1 MNAAAKHSQAMHFHA
16 RAGEKVRNPALQRA
30 LQKARPL
37 FVGKRQKGLASL
49 AEDGLDFTNLR
60 STAENIRNRVLA
72 DLDVWLELFEERATA
87 SGAEVMWAR
96 DGDEVARLVVEI
108 AQKHGVRKVTK
119 SKSMLSEEAR
129 LNEALSAAG
138 IRPVETD
145 LGEYIVQLAGEP
157 PSHIIAPAVHK
168 SIGEVEALFAEEHGR
183 PQQARTSAD
192 IPAMAR
198 EAREVL
204 RQHFLSADM
213 GISGANFLI
222 AETGSAALVTN
233 EGNGRMV
240 TTLPRVHVVV
250 TGIEKL
256 LPTLEDF
263 ATLMRLLPRSA
274 TGQSI
279 SNYVSLLT
287 GTRARDVGALTPGP
301 SPAGRGEMGAPLHDG
316 QVPEGPEK
324 TVFILVDNGRAN
336 LLGSA
341 YQDMLRCIR
350 CGACMNHC
358 PVYFSLGGHAYGWVY
373 PGPMGSVLT
382 PLYTGI
388 ENALDL
394 PHASTG
400 CGHCADV
407 CPVGIPLP
415 SLMHRLKEEQLARGL
430 RPWSE
435 RLALRVWAWVA
446 GRPRLY
452 RWLTRRVARYLDWL
466 ADGTGR
472 IRIFG
477 LAPAWTAERDLP
489 VAAGKTFHELYAAQK
504 RK

>member
-1 MNAAAKHSQAMHFHA
+1 MSPAARTSQAMHFQA
-16 RAGEKVRNPALQRA
+16 RAGEQVRNPVLQRA
-30 LQKARPL
+30 LQKAKPL
-37 FVGKRQKGLASL
+37 FVGKRAKGIAALADD
-49 AEDGLDFTNLR
+49 ALDFEALR
-60 STAENIRNRVLA
+60 TACEGIRNRTLA
-72 DLDVWLELFEERATA
+72 DLDVWLDIFEERARA
-87 SGAEVMWAR
+87 SGAEVLWAR
-96 DGDEVARLVVEI
+96 DGEEVGRLVVDI
-108 AQKHGVRKVTK
+108 ARRHGVSKATK
-119 SKSMLSEEAR
+119 SKSMLSEEAH
-129 LNEALSAAG
+129 LNEALAAAG

-145 LGEYIVQLAGEP
+145 LGEYIVQLAGET

-168 SIGEVEALFAEEHGR
+168 TIEEVEALFAREHGR
-183 PQQARTSAD
+183 PIATRTSAD
-192 IPAMAR
+192 IPEMTR
-198 EAREVL
+198 EARQVL
-204 RQHFLSADM
+204 RQHFLTAEM
-213 GISGANFLI
+213 GITGANFLI

-250 TGIEKL
+250 TGIEKVI
-256 LPTLEDF
+256 PTLEDF

-287 GTRARDVGALTPGP
+287 GTRR
-301 SPAGRGEMGAPLHDG
+301 AGEHD
-316 QVPEGPEK
+316 GPEK
-324 TVFILVDNGRAN
+324 TVFILVDNGRAS

-394 PHASTG
+394 PHATTG
-400 CGHCADV
+400 CNQCGSV
-407 CPVGIPLP
+407 CPVRIPLP
-415 SLMHRLKEEQLARGL
+415 ALMHRLREEQVERGL
-430 RPWSE
+430 RPWNE
-435 RLALRVWAWVA
+435 RLAFRAWAWLAV
-446 GRPRLY
+446 RPALY
-452 RWLTRRVARYLDWL
+452 RWLSRRAVRYLSWL
-466 ADGTGR
+466 AGEDGR

-477 LAPAWTAERDLP
+477 LAPGWTAGRDLP
-489 VAAGKTFHELYAAQK
+489 VAGNRTFHELYKARK
-504 RK
+504 RA

>member
-1 MNAAAKHSQAMHFHA
+1 MPRTHSQAMHFHA
-16 RAGEKVRNPALQRA
+16 RAGEKVRNAALQRT
-30 LQKARPL
+30 LQKAKPL
-37 FVGKRQKGLASL
+37 FVAKRVKGMASL
-49 AEDGLDFTNLR
+49 AEDGLDFELLR
-60 STAENIRNRVLA
+60 STAKNIRNRTLS
-72 DLDVWLELFEERATA
+72 DLDVWLDIFEERATA
-87 SGAEVMWAR
+87 SGADVLWAR
-96 DGDEVARLVVEI
+96 DGEEVSRLVVEI
-108 AQKHGVRKVTK
+108 ARRHGVTKATK
-119 SKSMLSEEAR
+119 SKSMLSEEAQ
-129 LNEALSAAG
+129 LNDALSAAG

-168 SIGEVEALFAEEHGR
+168 TISEVEVLFAKEHGR
-183 PQQARTSAD
+183 PLEARTSAD
-192 IPAMAR
+192 IPEMAK
-198 EAREVL
+198 EARAVL
-204 RQHFLSADM
+204 RQHFLSAEM

-240 TTLPRVHVVV
+240 TTLPKVHVVI
-250 TGIEKL
+250 TGIEKIV
-256 LPTLEDF
+256 PTLEDF

-287 GTRARDVGALTPGP
+287 GTKREGDL
-301 SPAGRGEMGAPLHDG
+301 D
-316 QVPEGPEK
+316 GPEK

-336 LLGSA
+336 LLGSD

-400 CGHCADV
+400 CNQCGSV
-407 CPVGIPLP
+407 CPVDIPLP
-415 SLMHRLKEEQLARGL
+415 ALMHRLREEQIERGL
-430 RPWSE
+430 RPHSE
-435 RLALRVWAWVA
+435 RLALKAWAWLA
-446 GRPRLY
+446 GKPVLY
-452 RWLTRRVARYLDWL
+452 RWVVRRAARYLNWL
-466 ADGTGR
+466 ADSGGR

-477 LAPAWTAERDLP
+477 LVPAWTAGRDLP
-489 VAAGKTFHELYAAQK
+489 VASGKTFHELYAARK
-504 RK
+504 RE

>member
-1 MNAAAKHSQAMHFHA
+1 MAAAKHSQAMFFQA
-16 RAGEKVRNPALQRA
+16 RAGASVKNKMLQRA

-37 FVGKRQKGLASL
+37 FVGKRVKGMATL
-49 AEDGLDFTNLR
+49 AEDGLDFEMLR
-60 STAENIRNRVLA
+60 STCENIRNRVLA
-72 DLDVWLELFEERATA
+72 DLDVWLDIFEERARA
-87 SGAEVMWAR
+87 SGAEVLWAR
-96 DGDEVARLVVEI
+96 DGDEICDLVIDVARR
-108 AQKHGVRKVTK
+108 HGVSKAVK

-129 LNEALSAAG
+129 LNQALAAAG
-138 IRPVETD
+138 IQPVETD
-145 LGEYIVQLAGEP
+145 LGEYIVQLAGEA

-168 SIGEVEALFAEEHGR
+168 SITEVEALFAKAHGR
-183 PQQARTSAD
+183 PLAARRSAD
-192 IPAMAR
+192 IPVMAR
-198 EAREVL
+198 EARQVL
-204 RQHFLSADM
+204 REHFLSAEM

-240 TTLPRVHVVV
+240 TTLPKVHVVI
-250 TGIEKL
+250 TGIEKVV
-256 LPTLEDF
+256 PTLADF

-274 TGQSI
+274 TGQTI

-287 GTRARDVGALTPGP
+287 GTRQPGD
-301 SPAGRGEMGAPLHDG
+301 SDG
-316 QVPEGPEK
+316 PVQ
-324 TVFILVDNGRAN
+324 TVFILVDNGRAA

-400 CGHCADV
+400 CKQCASV
-407 CPVGIPLP
+407 CPVRIPLTE
-415 SLMHRLKEEQLARGL
+415 LMLRLRQAQVEQGL
-430 RPWSE
+430 QSWST
-435 RLALRVWAWVA
+435 RLVLTAWAWLA
-446 GRPRLY
+446 GRPALY
-452 RWLTRRVARYLDWL
+452 RWTMRRLSRYLNWL
-466 ADGTGR
+466 ADESGR

-477 LAPAWTAERDLP
+477 LVPGWTAGRDLTP
-489 VAAGKTFHELYAAQK
+489 PAGKTFHELYAARK
-504 RK
+504 RA

>member
-1 MNAAAKHSQAMHFHA
+1 MSAAGHSQAMHFHA
-16 RAGEKVRNPALQRA
+16 RAGEKVRNAVLQRA
-30 LQKARPL
+30 LQKAKPL
-37 FVGKRQKGLASL
+37 FVGKRAKGMASL
-49 AEDGLDFTNLR
+49 AEDGLDFEMLR
-60 STAENIRNRVLA
+60 STGKNIRNRNLA
-72 DLDVWLELFEERATA
+72 DLDVWLDIFEERATA
-87 SGAEVMWAR
+87 TGAVVLWAR
-96 DGDEVARLVVEI
+96 DGAEVSKLVVDI
-108 AQKHGVRKVTK
+108 ARRHGVTKAVK
-119 SKSMLSEEAR
+119 SKSMLSEEAQ
-129 LNEALSAAG
+129 LNEALAAAG

-145 LGEYIVQLAGEP
+145 LGEYIVQLAGET

-168 SIGEVEALFAEEHGR
+168 TIGEIEALFAKEHGR
-183 PQQARTSAD
+183 PVETRTSAD
-192 IPAMAR
+192 IPAMAQ
-198 EAREVL
+198 EARAVL
-204 RQHFLSADM
+204 RQHFLSAEM

-240 TTLPRVHVVV
+240 TTLPKVHVVI
-250 TGIEKL
+250 TGIEKIV
-256 LPTLEDF
+256 PTLEDF

-287 GTRARDVGALTPGP
+287 GTKRDGD
-301 SPAGRGEMGAPLHDG
+301 HD
-316 QVPEGPEK
+316 GPEK
-324 TVFILVDNGRAN
+324 TIFILVDNGRAN
-336 LLGSA
+336 LLGSD

-382 PLYTGI
+382 PLFTGI

-400 CGHCADV
+400 CNQCGAV
-407 CPVGIPLP
+407 CPVEIPLP
-415 SLMHRLKEEQLARGL
+415 ALMHRLREEQNERGL

-435 RLALRVWAWVA
+435 RLGLKAWAWLA
-446 GRPRLY
+446 GKPILY
-452 RWLTRRVARYLDWL
+452 RWFARRAARYLNWL
-466 ADGTGR
+466 ADGSGR

-477 LAPAWTAERDLP
+477 LAPAWTAGRDLP
-489 VAAGKTFHELYAAQK
+489 VSSGRTFHELYSA
-504 RK
+504 RKKP

>member
-1 MNAAAKHSQAMHFHA
+1 MSAASQSQAMFFQA
-16 RAGEKVRNPALQRA
+16 RAGEKVRDAVLQRA
-30 LQKARPL
+30 LQKAKPL
-37 FVGKRQKGLASL
+37 FSGKRRKAMIALG
-49 AEDGLDFTNLR
+49 EDGLDSEELR
-60 STAENIRNRVLA
+60 TACEEIRNRALN
-72 DLDVWLELFEERATA
+72 DLDVWLALFEERALAT
-87 SGAEVMWAR
+87 GAEVLWAR
-96 DGDEVARLVVEI
+96 DGEEICDLVIDVARR
-108 AQKHGVRKVTK
+108 HGVRKVTK
-119 SKSMLSEEAR
+119 SKSMLSEEAE
-129 LNEALSAAG
+129 LNEALEAAG

-145 LGEYIVQLAGEP
+145 LGEYIIQLAGEK

-168 SIGEVEALFAEEHGR
+168 TIGEVEALFAKEHGR
-183 PQQARTSAD
+183 PLESRTSED

-198 EAREVL
+198 EARQVL

-222 AETGSAALVTN
+222 AETGTAALVTN

-240 TTLPRVHVVV
+240 TTLPKVHVVI
-250 TGIEKL
+250 TGIEKV

-263 ATLMRLLPRSA
+263 ATLMRMLPRSA
-274 TGQSI
+274 TGQTI

-287 GTRARDVGALTPGP
+287 GTQRPGD
-301 SPAGRGEMGAPLHDG
+301 HDG
-316 QVPEGPEK
+316 PQK
-324 TVFILVDNGRAN
+324 TVFILVDNGRAG
-336 LLGSA
+336 LVGSD

-400 CGHCADV
+400 CNQCGSV
-407 CPVGIPLP
+407 CPVRIPLP
-415 SLMHRLKEEQLARGL
+415 KLMHRLREEQVERRL

-435 RLALRVWAWVA
+435 RLALRAWAWVA
-446 GRPRLY
+446 GKPALY
-452 RWLTRRVARYLDWL
+452 RWLTRRAVRYLDWL
-466 ADGTGR
+466 VDESGR
-472 IRIFG
+472 IRVLG
-477 LAPAWTAERDLP
+477 MAPGWTVGRDLP
-489 VAAGKTFHELYAAQK
+489 APQGKTFQELYAARK
-504 RK
+504 RASR